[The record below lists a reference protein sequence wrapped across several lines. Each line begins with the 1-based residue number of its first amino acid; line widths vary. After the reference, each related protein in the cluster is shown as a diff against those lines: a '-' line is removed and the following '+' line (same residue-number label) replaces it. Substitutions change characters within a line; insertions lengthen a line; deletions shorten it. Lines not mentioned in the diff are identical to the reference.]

1 MVLDVPR
8 IDVKET
14 PPGDA
19 PLSSSP
25 YANRQ
30 SLCVRVRVC
39 VGYRASRKY
48 ILVPGV
54 NVVASPPLLL
64 LSPLL
69 LIHPYPGLLKA
80 STLSVGVSTCL
91 LVGTPSFFLL
101 SKKFWHS

>member
-30 SLCVRVRVC
+30 SLCVRVCLC
-39 VGYRASRKY
+39 VGIEPAESIYSF
-48 ILVPGV
+48 
-54 NVVASPPLLL
+54 
-64 LSPLL
+64 
-69 LIHPYPGLLKA
+69 LK
-80 STLSVGVSTCL
+80 
-91 LVGTPSFFLL
+91 
-101 SKKFWHS
+101 